1 MTISVERVVKLTA
14 DESADFVV
22 PACVVVTTV
31 VELELSF
38 DGVVLV

>member
-1 MTISVERVVKLTA
+1 MSVDRVVTVTA

-31 VELELSF
+31 VELVLSL